1 MTTTAPTCSKNFNIV
16 KQTRD
21 LFCHQK
27 KRIANYLI
35 YWFNTLNID
44 IEEFIKQILHSQ
56 FHLVI
61 TVDGIEF
68 IKGFKLPFRQLVRP
82 ELLFI
87 CQLLKKHHGGDKLFD
102 CTISKNGF
110 SLTYHHF
117 KYDEQLNTIYDP
129 LIYLKVLFKVSRSF
143 FFNPEHVHLVHSYY
157 KQLFETLAHQEL
169 LDGHRYQKKLLHIAH
184 KI

>member
-1 MTTTAPTCSKNFNIV
+1 MTTTSSPPFKNSSII

-21 LFCHQK
+21 LFCHHK

-35 YWFNTLNID
+35 FWFNTLNIG
-44 IEEFIKQILHSQ
+44 IEDFIKQLLHSQ
-56 FHLVI
+56 FNLVI
-61 TVDGIEF
+61 YVDGIEF
-68 IKGFKLPFRQLVRP
+68 IKGFKLPFRQLVRS

-87 CQLLKKHHGGDKLFD
+87 CQLLKKHHGGIKLFD
-102 CTISKNGF
+102 CTIEKNGF

-117 KYDEQLNTIYDP
+117 KYNEQLNTIYDP

-143 FFNPEHVHLVHSYY
+143 FFNPKHVHLVHTYY

-169 LDGHRYQKKLLHIAH
+169 LDGHRYQKKLLHIAQ